1 MYGPRMREGMAEQRM
16 KELRMAIEKGSEL
29 QVENGP
35 ERRDAFER
43 RGYLVAASTAS
54 IV

>member
-1 MYGPRMREGMAEQRM
+1 MCGGILEQRA
-16 KELRMAIEKGSEL
+16 EMAIEKGREL

-35 ERRDAFER
+35 ERRDTFGCR
-43 RGYLVAASTAS
+43 SYLVERS